1 MAKLKRKFTAPG
13 SDETGYGFIRP
24 LRLSYK
30 HTTCEDR
37 GTTVTCAQAEDMAKN
52 PQNITQG
59 YCATHGGNYP
69 ASEFVWFNRDGSI
82 SAEIFGS

>member
-1 MAKLKRKFTAPG
+1 
-13 SDETGYGFIRP
+13 
-24 LRLSYK
+24 
-30 HTTCEDR
+30 
-37 GTTVTCAQAEDMAKN
+37 VTCAQAEDMAKN